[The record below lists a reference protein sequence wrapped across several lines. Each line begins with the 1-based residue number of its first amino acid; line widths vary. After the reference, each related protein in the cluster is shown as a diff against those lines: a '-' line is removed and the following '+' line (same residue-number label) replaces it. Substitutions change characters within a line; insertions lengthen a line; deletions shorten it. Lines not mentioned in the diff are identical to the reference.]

1 MKNIS
6 LLIISCLTTILLLFA
21 ACDKV
26 GKVCEVSDPIT
37 ELPWL
42 VSMKGEENISISKA
56 ILKDKKKGKRIEGFF
71 IEPNKPCADAITN
84 YYNCSG
90 EEVCYYGGFSG
101 FKCNDYEVIK
111 KEVIYENP

>member
-1 MKNIS
+1 MKKIS
-6 LLIISCLTTILLLFA
+6 LLLISSITAMLLLFA
-21 ACDKV
+21 ACEKV

-42 VSMKGEENISISKA
+42 VSMKGQKYISISKA
-56 ILKDKKKGKRIEGFF
+56 ILKDKKKGKRIEGFL
-71 IEPNKPCADAITN
+71 IHGGSITT

-90 EEVCYYGGFSG
+90 EEICYSGGFTGS
-101 FKCNDYEVIK
+101 KCNDYEVIK

>member
-1 MKNIS
+1 MKKIS
-6 LLIISCLTTILLLFA
+6 LLLILSITAILLLFA
-21 ACDKV
+21 ACEKV

-42 VSMKGEENISISKA
+42 ASMKGEENISISKA

-71 IEPNKPCADAITN
+71 IEPNKPYADAMTI

-90 EEVCYYGGFSG
+90 EEICYYGGIAG

-111 KEVIYENP
+111 EEVIYVNP